1 MAHHSSAASL
11 LCCLSSQTLRVPTKC
26 YNFSLDINFL
36 IPCLQ
41 GDEGDVTGDTD
52 LEFEEF
58 CELLIRL
65 GWAVYGP
72 RGAAAQSVLPQRL
85 TLSEALVELL
95 DHHSVLRLALQE
107 DRLIFLNLVE
117 DAEVQTVLQ
126 QHEQLL
132 AKLWKTYQ
140 SSRRVA
146 EGEELR
152 GLNAVQWARLLE
164 DADAFKNH
172 LNSEM
177 CTSIFEMVQDTK
189 ENQSDSEES
198 SGDDEDDAMAAADN
212 ARMDFDEFKVGICAA
227 AICKYP
233 DPHQHL
239 ADKVEHMISFNLS
252 RS

>member
-1 MAHHSSAASL
+1 MSSETSNVTP
-11 LCCLSSQTLRVPTKC
+11 SPP
-26 YNFSLDINFL
+26 FF
-36 IPCLQ
+36 Q
-41 GDEGDVTGDTD
+41 GDEGDVTGDTA

-58 CELLIRL
+58 CELLSRL
-65 GWAVYGP
+65 GWAIYGP

-107 DRLIFLNLVE
+107 DRLIFLNLAE
-117 DAEVQTVLQ
+117 DLQVQAVLQ
-126 QHEQLL
+126 EHEQLL
-132 AKLWKTYQ
+132 MKLWKSYQ
-140 SSRRVA
+140 NRRSLA

-152 GLNAVQWARLLE
+152 GLTAVQFVRLLE
-164 DADAFKNH
+164 DADAMKNH
-172 LNSEM
+172 LTREM
-177 CTSIFEMVQDTK
+177 GTSIFEMVQDAA
-189 ENQSDSEES
+189 ESDSEEGS
-198 SGDDEDDAMAAADN
+198 SDEEDIDAMAVADN

-239 ADKVEHMISFNLS
+239 ADKVEHLIAFNLA